1 MSRKVSIIGAGNVG
15 TATLFTLALS
25 GTAEEIVLLDRNLGK
40 AQGEVLDIE
49 HGSSFLPTVQL
60 KAAKSYK
67 DIANSDVVVITAGA
81 KQAAGETRL
90 DLLQRNAAIIK
101 SIVLDIKKYA
111 PNTILLI
118 VANPVDV
125 LTYLAYRYS
134 GFSKQRV
141 IGSGTVLDTA
151 RFRAYLGKHFKI
163 NPHNVHAY
171 ILGEH
176 GDSSFP
182 VLSTADI
189 GSVPLAKLPGYNEKR
204 IQEIHHTV
212 IQAAYQVIQKKGA
225 TNSAIAICV
234 NQLVRAILN
243 NTHEVFSISSV
254 LKGEYDLRDV
264 SLNTPSVLGRKGI
277 EHELILPL
285 NAKEKAALHKSAVV
299 LKRAIA
305 SVRRTK

>member
-15 TATLFTLALS
+15 TATLFALALS
-25 GTAEEIVLLDRNLGK
+25 GTAEEIVLLDRNLDK
-40 AQGEVLDIE
+40 AQGEIMDVE
-49 HGSSFLPTVQL
+49 HGSPFLPAVKL
-60 KAAKSYK
+60 KATKNYK
-67 DIANSDVVVITAGA
+67 DIANSDVVIITAGA

-90 DLLQRNAAIIK
+90 DLLQRNAAIVQ
-101 SIVLDIKKYA
+101 SIVTDIKHYA
-111 PNTILLI
+111 PNTILLV

-125 LTYLAYRYS
+125 LTYLAYKYS
-134 GFSKQRV
+134 GFPKHRI

-151 RFRAYLGKHFKI
+151 RFRAHLGKYFKI

-189 GSVPLAKLPGYNEKR
+189 GSVPIAKLPGYNQKR
-204 IQEIHHTV
+204 IELIHSEVVH
-212 IQAAYQVIQKKGA
+212 AAYQVIQKKGA

-243 NTHEVFSISSV
+243 NTHEVFSVSSV
-254 LKGEYDLRDV
+254 LKGEYGLRDV
-264 SLNTPSVLGRKGI
+264 AINTPSVLGRTGV

-285 NAKEKAALHKSAVV
+285 NAKESAALRKSSAV
-299 LKRAIA
+299 LKKAIKSIA
-305 SVRRTK
+305 

>member
-15 TATLFTLALS
+15 TATLFALALS
-25 GTAEEIVLLDRNLGK
+25 GTAEEIVLLDRNLDK
-40 AQGEVLDIE
+40 AQGEIMDIE
-49 HGSSFLPTVQL
+49 HGSPFLPAVQL
-60 KAAKSYK
+60 KASKSYK
-67 DIANSDVVVITAGA
+67 DITNSDVVILTAGA
-81 KQAAGETRL
+81 KQAPGETRL
-90 DLLQRNAAIIK
+90 DLLQRNAAIVQ
-101 SIVLDIKKYA
+101 SIVTDVKRYA
-111 PNTILLI
+111 PNTILLV

-125 LTYLAYRYS
+125 LTYLAYKYS
-134 GFSKQRV
+134 GFPKQRV

-151 RFRAYLGKHFKI
+151 RFRSALGKYFGI

-182 VLSTADI
+182 VLSTADV
-189 GSVPLAKLPGYNEKR
+189 GSIPLTKLPHYNRKKIE
-204 IQEIHHTV
+204 QLHYDVVH
-212 IQAAYQVIQKKGA
+212 AAYQVIQKKGA

-254 LKGEYDLRDV
+254 LNGEYGIRNV
-264 SLNTPSVLGRKGI
+264 ALNTPSVLGRDGI

-285 NAKEKAALHKSAVV
+285 NAKESTALRKSAAV
-299 LKRAIA
+299 LKLAIK
-305 SVRRTK
+305 SVK